1 MAKIK
6 TTLPAPTMP
15 KINTTLPAPTT
26 TNVKNY
32 FPISPVPRP
41 AAWSALIEGTTRI
54 CDRYNLPGRELT
66 L

>member
-6 TTLPAPTMP
+6 
-15 KINTTLPAPTT
+15 TTLPAPTT

-41 AAWSALIEGTTRI
+41 AAWSALIEGTVRI
-54 CDRYNLPGRELT
+54 CNEYDLPGRELT